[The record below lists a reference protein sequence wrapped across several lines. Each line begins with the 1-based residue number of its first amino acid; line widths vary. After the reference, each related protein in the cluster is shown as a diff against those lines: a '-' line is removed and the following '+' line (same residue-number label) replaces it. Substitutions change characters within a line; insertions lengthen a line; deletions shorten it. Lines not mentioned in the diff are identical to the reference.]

1 MARVKQLRNSRLA
14 GAIALAFCMTAGS
27 APYAFALTINPGGM
41 PDVSVFA
48 HAQEIPDNALS
59 HMRGRFL
66 DGTKIVGFGISMVS
80 TWTTSFG
87 QTLTAG
93 AQVGMKFGGHG
104 EAPTVSFQPSLNIVG
119 GTSSNTS
126 PDYGTQ
132 SVSGNG
138 IQNASGVAQGIQVAG
153 NSNSISNNTS
163 ISVTTDNINL
173 PTGGGNTPHTQT
185 VTDSSGSTVTA
196 SLGSNGIGVSIKV
209 PNQGQ
214 VIQQIQGGTT
224 NVGSVAPG
232 SGLVQLVQT
241 TGSLQ
246 QIQNTARLEIQL
258 QSLANLVPQSNF
270 NQTVNTLRGL
280 PH

>member
-1 MARVKQLRNSRLA
+1 MARVKQFRKSRLA
-14 GAIALAFCMTAGS
+14 GVIALAFCMTAGG
-27 APYAFALTINPGGM
+27 APYAFALTVNPGGM
-41 PDVSVFA
+41 PDVSIFA
-48 HAQEIPDNALS
+48 HAQQIPDSALS

-66 DGTKIVGFGISMVS
+66 DGTKIVGFGINMIS

-87 QTLTAG
+87 QTLTAS
-93 AQVGMKFGGHG
+93 ALVGMKFSGNGQ
-104 EAPTVSFQPSLNIVG
+104 APTVSFQPNLNIVG
-119 GTSSNTS
+119 GTSNTPSN
-126 PDYGTQ
+126 PGTQ

-173 PTGGGNTPHTQT
+173 PNGGSNTPHTQT
-185 VTDSSGSTVTA
+185 ITDSSGSTVSA
-196 SLGSNGIGVSIKV
+196 SLGSNGVGVSIKV

-224 NVGSVAPG
+224 SVGSIAAG

>member
-1 MARVKQLRNSRLA
+1 MARVKQFRKSRLA
-14 GAIALAFCMTAGS
+14 GVVALAFCMTAGS
-27 APYAFALTINPGGM
+27 APYAFALTVTPRGM

-48 HAQEIPDNALS
+48 HAQQIPDSALS

-66 DGTKIVGFGISMVS
+66 DGTKIVGFGINMIS

-87 QTLTAG
+87 QTLTAS
-93 AQVGMKFGGHG
+93 ALVGMKFNGNNQV
-104 EAPTVSFQPSLNIVG
+104 PTVSFQPNLNIVG

-126 PDYGTQ
+126 PDNGIQT
-132 SVSGNG
+132 VSGNG
-138 IQNASGVAQGIQVAG
+138 IQNVSGVAQGIQVAG
-153 NSNSISNNTS
+153 HSNSISNNTS
-163 ISVTTDNINL
+163 ISVTTDDINL
-173 PTGGGNTPHTQT
+173 PTGGTSTPGTTSKT
-185 VTDSSGSTVTA
+185 VSGSTVSA
-196 SLGSNGIGVSIKV
+196 SLDSNGIGVSIKV

-214 VIQQIQGGTT
+214 VIQQIQGGTAS
-224 NVGSVAPG
+224 VGSVAPG

-270 NQTVNTLRGL
+270 NQTLNTLRGVSR
-280 PH
+280 

>member
-1 MARVKQLRNSRLA
+1 LV
-14 GAIALAFCMTAGS
+14 GAVALAFCMTAGS
-27 APYAFALTINPGGM
+27 APYAFALTINPGSM

-48 HAQEIPDNALS
+48 HAQQIPDSALS
-59 HMRGRFL
+59 RMRGRYL

-80 TWTTSFG
+80 TWTTQFG
-87 QTLTAG
+87 QTLTAS
-93 AQVGMKFGGHG
+93 ALVGMKFGEHNH
-104 EAPTVSFQPSLNIVG
+104 APTVSFQPSLSIVG
-119 GTSSNTS
+119 NSSSNT
-126 PDYGTQ
+126 PHDFGNQT
-132 SVSGNG
+132 VSGSG
-138 IQNASGVAQGIQVAG
+138 IQNVSGVAQGIQVAG
-153 NSNSISNNTS
+153 HSNSIANNTS
-163 ISVTTDNINL
+163 ISVTTDDIGL
-173 PTGGGNTPHTQT
+173 PTGGTGTPGTQT
-185 VTDSSGSTVTA
+185 TTDPTSGSTVSA

-224 NVGSVAPG
+224 NFGSIAPG

-270 NQTVNTLRGL
+270 NQTLNTLRGVSR
-280 PH
+280 